1 MLRTLLALALSA
13 ACLPA
18 HATLLKI
25 DYDMSTVFNASNWL
39 ASDPFPDSVRASF
52 TVDTGSVSSSSVNFF
67 SASGGTCIS
76 DLHYNDFAISDI
88 SVTAGSLSLGT
99 IPTSSSGRLF
109 GDNPGSCPG
118 GFFGGLNFS
127 TSELQFLGSIDFL
140 GMTKTDFDASL
151 DPFAD
156 LLGLA
161 VARQL
166 DVSLRGDWGRL
177 TATSSSG
184 GTVQEVP
191 EPSTLA
197 LFGAAMFGFIALHSR
212 RRKTALLR

>member
-1 MLRTLLALALSA
+1 MLRTLLALVLSA
-13 ACLPA
+13 SCLPA

-25 DYDMSTVFNASNWL
+25 DYEMLTVFSASSWL

-52 TVDTGSVSSSSVNFF
+52 TIDTGSSLSSNVNLFT
-67 SASGGTCIS
+67 APGGGSCIS
-76 DLHYNDFAISDI
+76 DMRFNDFAVSDI
-88 SVTAGSLSLGT
+88 SVTAGSMSLGT
-99 IPTSSSGRLF
+99 ISASNSGRFF

-140 GMTKTDFDASL
+140 GMSQLDFESSA

-156 LLGLA
+156 LLGNA
-161 VARQL
+161 VARHI

-177 TATSSSG
+177 TATSTSS
-184 GTVQEVP
+184 TIQEVP
-191 EPSTLA
+191 
-197 LFGAAMFGFIALHSR
+197 
-212 RRKTALLR
+212 